1 MTSQIKTV
9 LLLALLSAII
19 IGLGGIMGGRTGI
32 IIAFVIAMIMN
43 VGSYWYSDKI
53 VLSMYQAREL
63 SEDEAPMLHRM
74 VAELSA
80 NAGIPKPRVCVI
92 PEDAPNAFATGRDPE
107 HGVVAVTDG
116 IMRILSPEELRGV
129 IAHEIGHIANR
140 DILIQT
146 IAGVLASVIVSIANF
161 MQFAAIFGGSSNDE
175 EGGTNPI
182 AAFLLAIL
190 APIAASIIQ
199 MAISRS
205 REYLADETGA
215 RICGQPLALAGA
227 LAAGPG
233 LLRRNFANLRL
244 ALPVALIASA
254 CSIVGAMLGLA
265 LPTDIIQ
272 TCLGVTIL
280 GIAVLLFFSKN
291 SVRPV
296 VNKQDAVGLA
306 LGMNGVFLEPSTGEV
321 VDWKTHRTLAGLLLF
336 IVIGIMAG
344 MFGLGA
350 GWANV
355 PVLNLLMGV
364 PLKVSVGTSKF
375 LLSIT
380 DTSAAW
386 VYLNQGCV
394 IPLMAIPSIV
404 GLMLGSVVGVRLLA
418 KAKPKFIRI
427 MVIAVLFFSGAKA
440 LLKGLGW

>member
-146 IAGVLASVIVSIANF
+146 VAGVMASTIVSIANF
-161 MQFAAIFGGSSNDE
+161 MQFAAIFGMGRSSEDG
-175 EGGTNPI
+175 EGGGNPLMAI
-182 AAFLLAIL
+182 VLAIL
-190 APIAASIIQ
+190 APIAASLIQ
-199 MAISRS
+199 FAISRS
-205 REYLADETGA
+205 REYLADASGA
-215 RICGQPLALAGA
+215 RYCGQPLALAA
-227 LAAGPG
+227 
-233 LLRRNFANLRL
+233 
-244 ALPVALIASA
+244 
-254 CSIVGAMLGLA
+254 
-265 LPTDIIQ
+265 
-272 TCLGVTIL
+272 
-280 GIAVLLFFSKN
+280 
-291 SVRPV
+291 
-296 VNKQDAVGLA
+296 A
-306 LGMNGVFLEPSTGEV
+306 LGKLQSWNQRIPMQNGNPTTAEM
-321 VDWKTHRTLAGLLLF
+321 F
-336 IVIGIMAG
+336 IVAPLFGGGMAKLFSTHPDINDRIARLREMAG
-344 MFGLGA
+344 
-350 GWANV
+350 
-355 PVLNLLMGV
+355 
-364 PLKVSVGTSKF
+364 
-375 LLSIT
+375 
-380 DTSAAW
+380 
-386 VYLNQGCV
+386 
-394 IPLMAIPSIV
+394 
-404 GLMLGSVVGVRLLA
+404 VR
-418 KAKPKFIRI
+418 
-427 MVIAVLFFSGAKA
+427 
-440 LLKGLGW
+440 

>member
-53 VLSMYQAREL
+53 VL

-227 LAAGPG
+227 LHK
-233 LLRRNFANLRL
+233 
-244 ALPVALIASA
+244 
-254 CSIVGAMLGLA
+254 
-265 LPTDIIQ
+265 
-272 TCLGVTIL
+272 LGVASGQI
-280 GIAVLLFFSKN
+280 
-291 SVRPV
+291 PM
-296 VNKQDAVGLA
+296 Q
-306 LGMNGVFLEPSTGEV
+306 NGNPSTEQM
-321 VDWKTHRTLAGLLLF
+321 F
-336 IVIGIMAG
+336 IVSPL
-344 MFGLGA
+344 FGFG
-350 GWANV
+350 G
-355 PVLNLLMGV
+355 
-364 PLKVSVGTSKF
+364 
-375 LLSIT
+375 
-380 DTSAAW
+380 
-386 VYLNQGCV
+386 
-394 IPLMAIPSIV
+394 
-404 GLMLGSVVGVRLLA
+404 GSMRSFGR
-418 KAKPKFIRI
+418 KKRFK
-427 MVIAVLFFSGAKA
+427 
-440 LLKGLGW
+440 

>member
-92 PEDAPNAFATGRDPE
+92 PENAPNAFATGRDPE